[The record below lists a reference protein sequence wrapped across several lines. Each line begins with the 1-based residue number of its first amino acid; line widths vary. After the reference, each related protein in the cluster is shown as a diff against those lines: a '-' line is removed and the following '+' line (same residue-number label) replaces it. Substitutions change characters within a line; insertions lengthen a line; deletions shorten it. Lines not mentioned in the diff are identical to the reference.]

1 MLVVN
6 QFHIDLDGG
15 GGDMHI
21 AFPYS
26 MIEPIRELLDA
37 GVQSDKGDTDVRWNK
52 ALREEV
58 MDVQVDMRVKMLDL
72 VLSLGQVM
80 DLKVGDVLNVE
91 MPDNLLVY
99 IEDLPSYHAKLG
111 RTKEKL
117 AIKISDILKRPPSM
131 KSDLSFLKGSGIS
144 IEDDDDLEEF
154 DDD

>member
-1 MLVVN
+1 
-6 QFHIDLDGG
+6 
-15 GGDMHI
+15 
-21 AFPYS
+21 
-26 MIEPIRELLDA
+26 
-37 GVQSDKGDTDVRWNK
+37 
-52 ALREEV
+52 
-58 MDVQVDMRVKMLDL
+58 
-72 VLSLGQVM
+72 M
-80 DLKVGDVLNVE
+80 DLKVGDVLNVD

>member
-1 MLVVN
+1 
-6 QFHIDLDGG
+6 
-15 GGDMHI
+15 
-21 AFPYS
+21 
-26 MIEPIRELLDA
+26 
-37 GVQSDKGDTDVRWNK
+37 
-52 ALREEV
+52 

-111 RTKEKL
+111 RTKDKL

-131 KSDLSFLKGSGIS
+131 KSDLSFLKGSGIN